1 MARAS
6 PGKINF
12 ATYGPGTT
20 GHIGLELIQDAAGIE
35 MLNVPYK
42 TSALPD
48 LIGGQVNVSFEPP
61 ASAISQI
68 KSGKVKALAYTGGKR
83 NPAMPDVPTMSET
96 YPGLEMPSW
105 LGVWVAAGTPPAIV
119 QRLHAEFAKA
129 TNTPEVTKRLLE
141 NGLEPA
147 ITSPDETALLI
158 QREAE
163 AMGRIIK
170 AKNIKI
176 E

>member
-1 MARAS
+1 
-6 PGKINF
+6 
-12 ATYGPGTT
+12 
-20 GHIGLELIQDAAGIE
+20 
-35 MLNVPYK
+35 
-42 TSALPD
+42 
-48 LIGGQVNVSFEPP
+48 
-61 ASAISQI
+61 
-68 KSGKVKALAYTGGKR
+68 
-83 NPAMPDVPTMSET
+83 VPTMAEA

-105 LGVWVAAGTPPAIV
+105 IGVWVAAGTPPAIV

-129 TNTPEVTKRLLE
+129 THTAEVTRRLLD

-147 ITSPDETALLI
+147 ITTPEETAALI

-170 AKNIKI
+170 AKNIKL